1 MREKGMQLKG
11 FHKHRGYSGVLYE
24 TDDLLDQIIDKL
36 ASKRALMTA
45 KGLRM
50 NPTVVLAV
58 APASRFPVPVSL
70 GRTDAC

>member
-1 MREKGMQLKG
+1 MLDK
-11 FHKHRGYSGVLYE
+11 
-24 TDDLLDQIIDKL
+24 TDDPLDQNIDKL

-45 KGLRM
+45 KGLSM

-70 GRTDAC
+70 GRTEAC